1 MNELYNNLMNLC
13 KTEDKC
19 FYSVD
24 HISSFGTK
32 FRVFSYHVAGL
43 TQWMIPDAVECR
55 GIMFEMDEHWN
66 KPLRIASR
74 PMEKFYNLAEVRA
87 WNITESSIKTI
98 QTPSLTVDSIDRYED
113 KADGSLM
120 SSYMDWDPEDNTR
133 VNYLL
138 KSKTSIRSEQANDA
152 NKWLYDV
159 EREDLMEFII
169 ACEEAGYTV
178 NFEWTSPKNQIV
190 LAYEKP
196 ALVILNVRHRD
207 TGEYFANN
215 QLIRSDVFKKY
226 GVKQFMLDPVVD
238 VEDAIK
244 TMYNQT
250 GIEGYVFVTNE
261 GQRFKLKTNWYV
273 ALHKTKDSIN
283 NNTQLV
289 CSIVE
294 GVSDDLRQMF
304 IDDPQSLVKI
314 EEFEQAVINEIGNTM
329 SKLKEQYAKHAG
341 MERKDYAI
349 GMKNVFAQ
357 DQYYF
362 GIAMKMYQNPDLL
375 LVEEIGEVIKKYP
388 EKFIP
393 VKYR

>member
-1 MNELYNNLMNLC
+1 MNLC

-74 PMEKFYNLAEVRA
+74 PMEKFYNLAEVMA
-87 WNITESSIKTI
+87 WNITEGSIKTI

-120 SSYMDWDPEDNTR
+120 SSYMDTDPEDNTR

-159 EREDLMEFII
+159 EREDLMEFVI

-196 ALVILNVRHRD
+196 ALVILNVRNRD

-226 GVKQFMLDPVVD
+226 GIKQFMLDPVAD

-273 ALHKTKDSIN
+273 ALHRSRDSITN
-283 NNTQLV
+283 NKDLV
-289 CSIVE
+289 KCVIE
-294 GVSDDLRQMF
+294 GASDDLRQLF
-304 IDDPQSLVKI
+304 ISDPNSLIKVTDF
-314 EEFEQAVINEIGNTM
+314 EEYIVGIIGNSM
-329 SKLKEQYAKHAG
+329 VNLKSMYQKCKG
-341 MERKDYAI
+341 MERREYAI
-349 GMKNVFAQ
+349 TAQ
-357 DQYYF
+357 NAFKQDRHLF
-362 GIAMKMYQNPDLL
+362 GIFMKMFGGKEIG
-375 LVEEIGEVIKKYP
+375 LVKEIGEAIKKNP
-388 EKFIP
+388 EIGVPF
-393 VKYR
+393 KYR